1 MKIPQFPVTN
11 IISSNIV
18 RNKIVLKV
26 LHDFNNNN
34 NNNNN
39 IINSTNVGPC
49 HHGKARPQVADGGM
63 AYNME
68 GSCE

>member
-1 MKIPQFPVTN
+1 
-11 IISSNIV
+11 V

-39 IINSTNVGPC
+39 NSSNNNNNNNNNIFNSMKVGPC
-49 HHGKARPQVADGGM
+49 HHGMGRPQVADVGT
-63 AYNME
+63 AFNME